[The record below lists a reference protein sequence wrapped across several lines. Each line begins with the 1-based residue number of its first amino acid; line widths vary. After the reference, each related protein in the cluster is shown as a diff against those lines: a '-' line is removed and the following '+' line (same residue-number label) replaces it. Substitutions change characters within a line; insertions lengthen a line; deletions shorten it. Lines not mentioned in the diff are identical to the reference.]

1 MQEPNGVLEE
11 TAHYVGTVPA
21 VAPRTQE
28 GKDLFLRK
36 SLELAKSFGY
46 ISKMFRKHLN
56 PQLSFNDSPCHCES

>member
-11 TAHYVGTVPA
+11 TAHYVVTVPA

-46 ISKMFRKHLN
+46 ISKMFRKNVNLQVFLN
-56 PQLSFNDSPCHCES
+56 G